1 MKQLSAEHG
10 VAEEDIRLQM
20 QAVQDIVRAEV
31 EKKVEKERMEEEK
44 RRSEE
49 IAREREEAEEKRRRE
64 QIEKMVRQ
72 REEEER
78 EQNWAEKEELGLK
91 AMYQREK
98 EIEMQI
104 GREDADA
111 MAWEDEVERCFEQE
125 MSIVCEHYELWHE
138 RLVEE
143 EVENR
148 RIEEAEHD
156 RMEVE
161 YERDWRWMAEEL
173 AILDMEAKLKW
184 IEDEE

>member
-1 MKQLSAEHG
+1 MG
-10 VAEEDIRLQM
+10 
-20 QAVQDIVRAEV
+20 
-31 EKKVEKERMEEEK
+31 
-44 RRSEE
+44 
-49 IAREREEAEEKRRRE
+49 REE
-64 QIEKMVRQ
+64 IEKMVRQ

-98 EIEMQI
+98 EMQI
-104 GREDADA
+104 GREDADT
-111 MAWEDEVERCFEQE
+111 MAWEDEVERHFEQE

-143 EVENR
+143 EAEKR

-161 YERDWRWMAEEL
+161 YQRDRRWMAEEL
-173 AILDMEAKLKW
+173 AILDTEAKLKW
-184 IEDEE
+184 IDDEDKETEEIGERWDRLGPYTESDGEMV